1 MSTLGIIAAPSAVPA
16 LDQAAVE
23 VARERRVRRDRLVG
37 SCPSVTVAMLAEGR
51 GVAAASV
58 RSWLHRHRTAGRLV
72 TVEHDGQVLV
82 PGFQLDPDLQLRPQV
97 AAVTGQLTAAG
108 MDGWAVWAWWTSYN
122 AVLEANP
129 IDLLDT
135 GRTDQVAAAVDR
147 LVDPQG

>member
-37 SCPSVTVAMLAEGR
+37 TCPSVTVAMLAEGR

-58 RSWLHRHRTAGRLV
+58 RSWLHRYRTSGRLV
-72 TVEHDGQVLV
+72 TVEQHGQVLV
-82 PGFQLDPDLQLRPQV
+82 PGFQLDPDLQLRPEV
-97 AAVTGQLTAAG
+97 AAVTVRLVAAS

-122 AVLEANP
+122 ALLDALP
-129 IDLLDT
+129 IDLVDT